1 MRFRTGVV
9 VGFGFGYYFGAKAGR
24 QRFEQIDRLLH
35 RIGGAQSVDVAAQ
48 KARAVLDLGV
58 ERARDL
64 VDSTSATPPG
74 GGATGTIPRQPPADP
89 SLN

>member
-9 VGFGFGYYFGAKAGR
+9 VGFGFGYYLGAKAGR
-24 QRFEQIDRLLH
+24 KRFEQIDRLLR
-35 RIGGAQSVDVAAQ
+35 RIGGAESVDVATQ

-64 VDSTSATPPG
+64 VESSSPTPPG
-74 GGATGTIPRQPPADP
+74 GTAPGRGPRRPPADP